1 MVINKTL
8 PMCHPQDP
16 SNICGKIDLRDQR
29 ILFHCW
35 GSPSF
40 MMNLAL
46 RLILIGIS
54 IGIT

>member
-1 MVINKTL
+1 MNKTL

-29 ILFHCW
+29 ILFCCR

-40 MMNLAL
+40 MMTLTL
-46 RLILIGIS
+46 HLILIGIS
-54 IGIT
+54 IGIA